1 MIFTGIS
8 AQMYE
13 HTGLWVHRG
22 RCIRGTFV
30 FRSFFKFVF
39 AFWLFLS
46 DIFSLL
52 SIA

>member
-1 MIFTGIS
+1 MIFTSIS

-22 RCIRGTFV
+22 RCGTFV
-30 FRSFFKFVF
+30 FGSFLNFCLLFGF
-39 AFWLFLS
+39 FLS
-46 DIFSLL
+46 VIFSLL